1 MNSSSDNGG
10 KSRFIQNIVFAS
22 ILVLLFVLVCRLF
35 APFFSALLWSILL
48 YVLLKPFHQR
58 FVAGYDRTTLRGKV
72 WANIWAVVFSLSV
85 VILILVPVSFV
96 VFQLFRQITELVSQ
110 VRDYMSTHPV
120 SSHELLED
128 ISRIIRDFSSGQIEI
143 SAEDLRTRITG
154 FLSTGLQRLL
164 MFSGSIARNVGGF
177 LTGLVLMVFSLFF
190 FFLDGDY
197 LSRLVLRVI
206 PIRKEY
212 IKALVIKFKEIT
224 KRLVF
229 GYILVAMAE
238 AVATFII
245 FSIFRISGSL
255 VFAALIFFV
264 SFIPIIGPFIIYFPL
279 GLLRIINGNVGN
291 GVLLIL
297 ISGAFISS
305 IENLV
310 RPIILRDRIQ
320 LHPLIIF
327 FAILGGISAFGF
339 NGLILGPMVV
349 ILFLTVFDLFLTEY
363 KLE

>member
-1 MNSSSDNGG
+1 MNGENGG
-10 KSRFIQNIVFAS
+10 RSRFIQNIVFAS
-22 ILVLLFVLVCRLF
+22 ILVLLFILVCRLF

-48 YVLLKPFHQR
+48 YILLKPLHLR
-58 FVAGYDRTTLRGKV
+58 CVAHLDRTTLKGKI
-72 WANIWAVVFSLSV
+72 WINIWAVIFSLST

-96 VFQLFRQITELVSQ
+96 VFQLFRQVTELVSQ
-110 VRDYMSTHPV
+110 IRDYMASHPV
-120 SSHELLED
+120 SSNETLEEV
-128 ISRIIRDFSSGQIEI
+128 SRIIKEFSSGQIEL
-143 SAEDLRTRITG
+143 SAAELRSRIIG

-164 MFSGSIARNVGGF
+164 MFSGNVARNVGSF
-177 LTGLVLMVFSLFF
+177 FAGLVLMVFSLFF

-229 GYILVAMAE
+229 GYILVALAE
-238 AVATFII
+238 AVVTFII
-245 FSIFRISGSL
+245 FSIFRVSGSL
-255 VFAALIFFV
+255 VFAALTFFV
-264 SFIPIIGPFIIYFPL
+264 AFIPIVGPFVIYFPL
-279 GLLRIINGNVGN
+279 GLLRILNGDFGS

-297 ISGAFISS
+297 ISGIFISS
-305 IENLV
+305 IENII

-327 FAILGGISAFGF
+327 FAILGGIAAFGF